1 MKALKFF
8 FQIILG
14 AIYLI
19 SGISK
24 AADINGFA
32 DILMQYGNSY
42 LYLLAPIIA
51 CIEIIFAFL
60 LFLSWNTRKVA
71 LFSFFF
77 ISVLTIV
84 FVLGL
89 FFSGVD
95 DCGCLGSFYKL
106 PVWFSF
112 TRNILMILM
121 SYRLFVQDR
130 NYDQSRI
137 ELLKLFVSLAFGLAT
152 LLLSSQELLL
162 RYKLA
167 TYHPGKNIN
176 KTFIGQF
183 LKNSEEESLIFLF
196 SPNCEHCIAI
206 TPKIIDKAKGGE
218 YNRIIGLYPKE
229 LPDSLISNYN
239 NRFKPNFPLYP
250 VPYDS
255 IIKFTKS
262 VPFFVSV
269 RYGII
274 KEVGFEI

>member
-112 TRNILMILM
+112 IRNILMILM
-121 SYRLFVQDR
+121 SYRLFVQDCS
-130 NYDQSRI
+130 YDQSRI
-137 ELLKLFVSLAFGLAT
+137 ELLKLFV
-152 LLLSSQELLL
+152 
-162 RYKLA
+162 
-167 TYHPGKNIN
+167 
-176 KTFIGQF
+176 
-183 LKNSEEESLIFLF
+183 
-196 SPNCEHCIAI
+196 
-206 TPKIIDKAKGGE
+206 
-218 YNRIIGLYPKE
+218 
-229 LPDSLISNYN
+229 
-239 NRFKPNFPLYP
+239 
-250 VPYDS
+250 
-255 IIKFTKS
+255 
-262 VPFFVSV
+262 
-269 RYGII
+269 
-274 KEVGFEI
+274 